1 MAPEIQILSSQTYMM
16 SHAAHS
22 PTYLAVPPTAGAPC
36 RIWACDIARCVHQ
49 AQPHQQPCIPFLFST
64 SLPIDLDIRLG
75 DLPDPACHQSLH
87 STQPPG
93 PPLAWSSRP
102 LLHHK
107 RRDPQTQMTLTS
119 LCIKQVLALEMS
131 KLQANV
137 WFDEPTSAPAC
148 RPSKH
153 PIKHIYIWLECYMWI
168 AMLLVMRFL
177 EKDSELWAYQ
187 FTILMA
193 ASN

>member
-1 MAPEIQILSSQTYMM
+1 
-16 SHAAHS
+16 
-22 PTYLAVPPTAGAPC
+22 
-36 RIWACDIARCVHQ
+36 
-49 AQPHQQPCIPFLFST
+49 
-64 SLPIDLDIRLG
+64 
-75 DLPDPACHQSLH
+75 
-87 STQPPG
+87 
-93 PPLAWSSRP
+93 
-102 LLHHK
+102 
-107 RRDPQTQMTLTS
+107 
-119 LCIKQVLALEMS
+119 MS

-153 PIKHIYIWLECYMWI
+153 PIKDIYIWLECYMWI